1 MTVHLLN
8 AAVMPAANGTYTS
21 AGISVSEFAERAV
34 KAYDAGNLISYVG
47 YRSTA
52 VMLSDLVGFEIQ
64 ESRAET
70 RLEDGDV
77 LLIVRVKYRLGN
89 KKNADM
95 EPTLDDME
103 FRVVYYSE
111 SRNII

>member
-21 AGISVSEFAERAV
+21 VGISVSDFAKRLVA
-34 KAYDAGNLISYVG
+34 AYDAGTLQTYVG
-47 YRSTA
+47 YASTA
-52 VMLSDLVGFEIQ
+52 KLLYDLVGFEIQ

-70 RLEDGDV
+70 LLEDGDV

-89 KKNADM
+89 KKNADV

-103 FRVVYYSE
+103 FRVVYYTENS
-111 SRNII
+111 NII

>member
-21 AGISVSEFAERAV
+21 VGISESEFATRAV
-34 KAYDAGNLISYVG
+34 KAYDTGNLVSYVG
-47 YRSTA
+47 YESTA
-52 VMLSDLVGFEIQ
+52 RLLSDLCGFEIR

-70 RLEDGDV
+70 LLEDGDV
-77 LLIVRVKYRLGN
+77 LLIARVKYRLGN
-89 KKNADM
+89 KMNPNTKL
-95 EPTLDDME
+95 TLDDLE

-111 SRNII
+111 SSNII